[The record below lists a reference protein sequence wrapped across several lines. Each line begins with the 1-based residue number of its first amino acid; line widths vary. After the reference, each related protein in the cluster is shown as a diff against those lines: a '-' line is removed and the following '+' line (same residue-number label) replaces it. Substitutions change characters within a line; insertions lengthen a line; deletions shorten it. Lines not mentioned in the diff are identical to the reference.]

1 MKLRKILAAV
11 LGCTMLLA
19 TGCSSTATTSSSS
32 VASSSSAASSSSTAS
47 SSSSVASSASSSEAA
62 SSEAESTAELT
73 GTVSLSGSTSMEE
86 VVKALA
92 EDFMN
97 KNPGV
102 TIDAQFNGSGQGITD
117 ATEGKA
123 DIGNSSREL
132 KEEELAGGLTANVI
146 AIDGIAVVVNPANP
160 VNDLTIQQLADI
172 YTGTIKNWS
181 EVGGEDKPIVVVGRD
196 AASGTRSAF
205 EEILGVSD
213 ACAYAQE
220 KDSTGA
226 VKTAVETTPEAI
238 GYVSLEAAD
247 ADENTKKL
255 MLDGAEATAENI
267 VSGSYKLS
275 RPFIMATKGELR
287 PEVQAF
293 LDYVLSEEGQAV
305 VASQSLITV
314 G

>member
-1 MKLRKILAAV
+1 MNFRKIVAAV
-11 LGCTMLLA
+11 LSCAMLLSV
-19 TGCSSTATTSSSS
+19 GCSNTT
-32 VASSSSAASSSSTAS
+32 SSSSTAS
-47 SSSSVASSASSSEAA
+47 TEPAVSGSI
-62 SSEAESTAELT
+62 
-73 GTVSLSGSTSMEE
+73 SLSGSTSMEE

-97 KNPGV
+97 KNSAV
-102 TIDAQFNGSGQGITD
+102 TIDAQFNGSGQGIKD
-117 ATEGKA
+117 AMEGKA

-132 KEEELAGGLTANVI
+132 KAEETGLTANVI
-146 AIDGIAVVVNPANP
+146 AIDGIAVVVNPGNP
-160 VNDLTIQQLADI
+160 VSDLTFDQLADI

-205 EEILGVSD
+205 EELLDVKD
-213 ACAYAQE
+213 QCAYAQE

-255 MLDGAEATAENI
+255 ALDGVAATEENI
-267 VSGSYKLS
+267 VAGSYKLS
-275 RPFIMATKGELR
+275 RPFIMATREGELR

-293 LDYVLSEEGQAV
+293 LDYVLSDEGQAV
-305 VASQSLITV
+305 VKSQKLITV
-314 G
+314 K